1 MTLIATQ
8 ISGVPPFD
16 LRGGAD
22 RPRRA
27 EASTVIRVRVGRCEF
42 ANAQANADSWYLAER
57 LIINR
62 QAQFTNQRRLFS
74 VTRHAAVQWAAQV
87 GPSPTFYY
95 GWVDYPAQF
104 VSLFG
109 GDFKMQRL
117 TKLIFAVIVT
127 CAAAVSGLAQAVE
140 QTTTARDRQSVNI
153 TVYNSNLGLVRET
166 RRLTLPAGRIALRF
180 ADVTAQIRPETVH
193 LASLTAPSS
202 LRILEQNYQYDLLNP
217 AKLLDK
223 FVGREVTLVLR
234 RYQNNTESFESV
246 QATLLANNGGQ
257 VWRINGQ
264 IVINPTNIAE
274 IRFPDLPKNLVAS
287 PTLIWDLDNREAAPQ
302 NIEASYLTAGMNW
315 RADYVLVVNADDTK
329 GDLQGWVTLTN
340 ASGASFE
347 DARLQ
352 LVAGDVNRVSE
363 EQTYQVAKAMA
374 ARKDAVSESQFQE
387 QGFFEYHLYTL
398 QRPTTVNNN
407 ETKQVS
413 LLEAA
418 GFDVNKEFVLNG
430 QRYYYTGYN
439 NPGAAIK
446 EKVGV
451 FIQFRNSQLNKLGMP
466 LPAGTIRLYKK
477 DDKGNQQF
485 IGEDRIDH
493 TPKDEDVRVKV
504 GEAFDIVAERKQ
516 IDYKVLASGH
526 LYEYAYEIKIRN
538 HKDGP
543 VNVVVNEPIG
553 GDREIVSSTFQAKKT
568 AAFAA
573 QFTVP
578 VSKDGE
584 ATLSYRVRVKY

>member
-1 MTLIATQ
+1 M
-8 ISGVPPFD
+8 S
-16 LRGGAD
+16 
-22 RPRRA
+22 
-27 EASTVIRVRVGRCEF
+27 
-42 ANAQANADSWYLAER
+42 R
-57 LIINR
+57 LIKFLSAIGLCF
-62 QAQFTNQRRLFS
+62 ASMAT
-74 VTRHAAVQWAAQV
+74 VAAQT
-87 GPSPTFYY
+87 S
-95 GWVDYPAQF
+95 
-104 VSLFG
+104 
-109 GDFKMQRL
+109 
-117 TKLIFAVIVT
+117 
-127 CAAAVSGLAQAVE
+127 E

-166 RRLTLPAGRIALRF
+166 RRLTLPDGQIALRF

-193 LASLTAPSS
+193 LASLTAPAS

-223 FVGREVTLVLR
+223 FVGKEITLVLR
-234 RYQNNTESFESV
+234 RYQNNTESFEPV
-246 QATLLANNGGQ
+246 QATLMSNNGGQ
-257 VWRINGQ
+257 VWRIKGQ
-264 IVINPTNIAE
+264 IVINPSNIAE
-274 IRFPDLPKNLVAS
+274 MRFPDLPKNLVAT
-287 PTLIWDLDNREAAPQ
+287 PTLVWDLENHETGSQ
-302 NIEASYLTAGMNW
+302 TIEASYLTGGMNW
-315 RADYVLVVNADDTK
+315 RADYVLIVNADDTK

-340 ASGASFE
+340 ASGATFE

-363 EQTYQVAKAMA
+363 QRNQAFAGAM
-374 ARKDAVSESQFQE
+374 ARKDMASESQFQE

-398 QRPTTVNNN
+398 QRPATIRDN

-418 GFDVNKEFVLNG
+418 GFDVKKEFVLNG

-439 NPGAAIK
+439 NPGQPIK

-451 FIQFRNSQLNKLGMP
+451 YIQFRNSQQNKLGMP

-485 IGEDRIDH
+485 IGEDKIDH

-504 GEAFDIVAERKQ
+504 GDAFDIVAERKQ
-516 IDYKVLASGH
+516 TDYKVVVTGH
-526 LYEYAYEIKIRN
+526 MYEYAYEIKIRN

-543 VNVVVNEPIG
+543 VTVVVNEPIG
-553 GDREIVSSTFQAKKT
+553 GDWEMVSSTFKAEKS

-573 QFTVP
+573 QFQVP
-578 VSKDGE
+578 VAKDGE
-584 ATLSYRVRVKY
+584 ATLAYRVRVKY

>member
-1 MTLIATQ
+1 M
-8 ISGVPPFD
+8 SG
-16 LRGGAD
+16 
-22 RPRRA
+22 
-27 EASTVIRVRVGRCEF
+27 
-42 ANAQANADSWYLAER
+42 
-57 LIINR
+57 INR
-62 QAQFTNQRRLFS
+62 ILFAIGLCCAS
-74 VTRHAAVQWAAQV
+74 MTAAVAQT
-87 GPSPTFYY
+87 S
-95 GWVDYPAQF
+95 
-104 VSLFG
+104 
-109 GDFKMQRL
+109 
-117 TKLIFAVIVT
+117 
-127 CAAAVSGLAQAVE
+127 E
-140 QTTTARDRQSVNI
+140 QTTTAHDRQSVNI

-166 RRLTLPAGRIALRF
+166 RRLTLPPGLMALRF

-193 LASLTAPSS
+193 LASLTAPAS

-223 FVGREVTLVLR
+223 FVGKEITLVLR
-234 RYQNNTESFESV
+234 RYQNNTETFEPV
-246 QATLLANNGGQ
+246 QATLLSNNGGQ

-264 IVINPTNIAE
+264 IVINPANITE
-274 IRFPDLPKNLVAS
+274 MRFPDLPKNLVAT
-287 PTLIWDLDNREAAPQ
+287 PTLVWDLENRESGSQ

-315 RADYVLVVNADDTK
+315 RADYVLLVNADDTK

-340 ASGASFE
+340 ASGATFE

-363 EQTYQVAKAMA
+363 DRNYAVAKAMVS
-374 ARKDAVSESQFQE
+374 KPMESESQFQE
-387 QGFFEYHLYTL
+387 QGFFEYHMYTL
-398 QRPTTVNNN
+398 QRPTTIRDN

-418 GFDVNKEFVLNG
+418 GFEVKKEFVLNG
-430 QRYYYTGYN
+430 QHYYYAGYN
-439 NPGAAIK
+439 SPGQPIK

-451 FIQFRNSQLNKLGMP
+451 YIQFRNSQQNKLGMP
-466 LPAGTIRLYKK
+466 LPAGTVRLYKK

-504 GEAFDIVAERKQ
+504 GDAFDIVAERKQ
-516 IDYKVLASGH
+516 TDYKVIARN

-543 VNVVVNEPIG
+543 ITVVVNEPIG
-553 GDREIVSSTFQAKKT
+553 GDWEMISSTFEAKKT

-573 QFTVP
+573 QFNVP
-578 VSKDGE
+578 VAKDGE
-584 ATLSYRVRVKY
+584 ATLAYRVRVRY

>member
-1 MTLIATQ
+1 M
-8 ISGVPPFD
+8 F
-16 LRGGAD
+16 
-22 RPRRA
+22 
-27 EASTVIRVRVGRCEF
+27 
-42 ANAQANADSWYLAER
+42 
-57 LIINR
+57 
-62 QAQFTNQRRLFS
+62 
-74 VTRHAAVQWAAQV
+74 
-87 GPSPTFYY
+87 
-95 GWVDYPAQF
+95 
-104 VSLFG
+104 
-109 GDFKMQRL
+109 RL
-117 TKLIFAVIVT
+117 TKFLLALVVLVAPAT
-127 CAAAVSGLAQAVE
+127 AAAGQVSE
-140 QTTTARDRQSVNI
+140 TTTTARDRQSVNI

-166 RRLTLPAGRIALRF
+166 RRLSLPQGRIALRF

-193 LASLTAPSS
+193 LASLTAPST

-223 FVGREVTLVLR
+223 FVGREITLVLR
-234 RYQNNTESFESV
+234 RYQNNTESFEPV
-246 QATLLANNGGQ
+246 QATLLSNNGGQ

-274 IRFPDLPKNLVAS
+274 MRFPDLPKNLVAT
-287 PTLIWDLDNREAAPQ
+287 PTLVWDVDNSETAAQ
-302 NIEASYLTAGMNW
+302 TVEASYLTNGMNW
-315 RADYVLVVNADDTK
+315 RADYVLLVNADDTK

-340 ASGASFE
+340 GSGSSFD

-352 LVAGDVNRVSE
+352 LVAGDVNRVTE
-363 EQTYQVAKAMA
+363 NRDYALAGAMA
-374 ARKDAVSESQFQE
+374 RKQAANEAQFQE

-398 QRPTTVNNN
+398 QRPTTIRDN

-418 GFDVNKEFVLNG
+418 GFGVNKEFVLNG
-430 QRYYYTGYN
+430 QHYYYTGYN
-439 NPGAAIK
+439 SPGQAIK

-451 FIQFRNSQLNKLGMP
+451 YMQFRNSQQNKLGMA

-485 IGEDRIDH
+485 IGEDKIDH

-504 GEAFDIVAERKQ
+504 GDAFDIVAERKQ
-516 IDYKVLASGH
+516 TDFKVLASGH

-543 VNVVVNEPIG
+543 VHVIVNEPIG
-553 GDREIVSSTFQAKKT
+553 GDWEMVTSTFEAKKT

-573 QFTVP
+573 QFDVP
-578 VSKDGE
+578 VAKDGE
-584 ATLSYRVRVKY
+584 STLSYRVRVKY

>member
-1 MTLIATQ
+1 MFRLNRFLFTALLLGTVAT
-8 ISGVPPFD
+8 
-16 LRGGAD
+16 A
-22 RPRRA
+22 
-27 EASTVIRVRVGRCEF
+27 TF
-42 ANAQANADSWYLAER
+42 AQTS
-57 LIINR
+57 
-62 QAQFTNQRRLFS
+62 
-74 VTRHAAVQWAAQV
+74 
-87 GPSPTFYY
+87 
-95 GWVDYPAQF
+95 
-104 VSLFG
+104 
-109 GDFKMQRL
+109 
-117 TKLIFAVIVT
+117 
-127 CAAAVSGLAQAVE
+127 E

-223 FVGREVTLVLR
+223 FVGRDLTLVLR
-234 RYQNNTESFESV
+234 RYQNNTESFEPV

-274 IRFPDLPKNLVAS
+274 MRFPDLPKNLVAT
-287 PTLIWDLDNREAAPQ
+287 PTLVWDLDNNETSAQ
-302 NIEASYLTAGMNW
+302 NVEASYLTNGMNW
-315 RADYVLVVNADDTK
+315 RADYVLLVNADDTK

-340 ASGASFE
+340 ASGSSFD

-363 EQTYQVAKAMA
+363 ERSMALAGAM
-374 ARKDAVSESQFQE
+374 RKGAMDEAQFQE
-387 QGFFEYHLYTL
+387 QGFFEYHMYTL
-398 QRPTTVNNN
+398 QRPTTIRDN

-418 GFDVNKEFVLNG
+418 GFEVKKEFVLNG

-451 FIQFRNSQLNKLGMP
+451 FVQFHNAQTNKLGMP

-504 GEAFDIVAERKQ
+504 GDAFDIVAERKQ
-516 IDYKVLASGH
+516 TDYKVIASGH
-526 LYEYAYEIKIRN
+526 VYEYAYEIKIRN
-538 HKDGP
+538 HKDTP
-543 VNVVVNEPIG
+543 VTIVVNEPIG
-553 GDREIVSSTFQAKKT
+553 GDWEMVTASFEAKKT

-573 QFTVP
+573 QFNVP
-578 VSKDGE
+578 VAKDGE
-584 ATLSYRVRVKY
+584 ATLSYRVRVRY